1 MAVNDLGN
9 LFLYG
14 TFISACNSIYV
25 DAPKFLNIL
34 TELTIVLWSANTK
47 CIYMKPKVGTLLG
60 FSYQLNKCNPGNNYK
75 VGLLFDDSTCNCF
88 QLAM

>member
-25 DAPKFLNIL
+25 DAPKFLNIP
-34 TELTIVLWSANTK
+34 TELTIVLNLYSRLTPNV
-47 CIYMKPKVGTLLG
+47 YLKPKVGTRHG
-60 FSYQLNKCNPGNNYK
+60 ISYKANK
-75 VGLLFDDSTCNCF
+75 
-88 QLAM
+88 